1 MKCINCQ
8 APLAEGARFCSD
20 CGVSQRSACPSC
32 DTTVAPT
39 ARFCHACG
47 FALTGTAARVAS
59 PPPAPAARTAAE
71 PDHVGERRHM
81 SVMFCDLVGSV
92 EIARRLDP
100 EDLRD
105 LVRSYRDACAEVVWR
120 HGGTMAQ
127 FHGDGIVVYFGYPVA
142 HEGDARRAVQAGL
155 DIVQAVM
162 GLAPGAMARYG
173 IDLAIRV
180 AVNTGLT
187 LVGDADASAGIGRL
201 ALGDTPNIAA
211 RLQGI
216 AMPNTVVVSQVT
228 QRLVAGFFRMT
239 SLGPHAFKG
248 IAEPIEVYSV
258 EGASGA
264 RHRLEAASK
273 NRLAPYVGRASAI
286 AALAKSWLA
295 AQESPG
301 HAILLTGDPGV
312 GKSRLLSEFRE
323 SITTGECEIIECY
336 CSPYYTNTAL
346 YPLVAPM
353 RERLAMDQA
362 RSPSAALLAL
372 REDLVRR
379 GCEVDTALP
388 LLAKLLGLPPEA
400 GYQPLGLHPLTQ
412 KQKTL
417 MALVTMLTSRASD
430 KPTLMVVEDLH
441 WVDGTTLEL
450 LGTIL
455 RELPQSRL
463 LLLLTSRPG
472 FSPPWLDS
480 ENLTLIPVNLLSPAD
495 TETLIH
501 KVVGDKRLPHKLLS
515 LLVDKTDGN
524 PLYVEEMTRM
534 FLDSGA
540 LRETAAGYELDGPL
554 PDSMVPESLQDLLM
568 ARLDRMP
575 PEAKKVV
582 QLGACIGREWTFELL
597 LAVLP
602 DEDKTLSLGVEQ
614 LIGEGIVFATGSG
627 FTIKHALIQ
636 DACYESLLKRTRLTY
651 HERIAQALQRGVG
664 GASFPER
671 IAQHWTKAGQ
681 PARAL
686 PFWLEAGQQA
696 VASSAT
702 AEAESHLRQGLEA
715 AATLPEGSERDR
727 LELALLSTLGVAL
740 TIQHGWAAPEVAQVY
755 QRAQTLSERVGPTP
769 QLFWVLWGMWA
780 FYLVKGDQHRAV
792 EFARRMTIIAD
803 GDRNPGLKLEANFA
817 LGLSQYY
824 MGQLASA
831 QQLLEAAV
839 AVYTPEKH
847 RGQAHFTGQ
856 DVGVTAR
863 TVASMVLYL
872 RGETRQGLAR
882 SRQAVT
888 LASELSHPF
897 SHAYALGCAAWLDAY
912 AQAPE
917 AMGKHAMQTIEL
929 STRHALGF
937 WTVWGSIFAGRAL
950 VAEGQGVVGAKH
962 MEDALATYRSI
973 GSGMVVP
980 YFLTLLAEVES
991 GNGDHAKAL
1000 ARLDEARQ
1008 IVTEGGEAFMSA
1020 EIEHL
1025 EGRIRSRMDG
1035 TDPTVVEQCYRRALA
1050 LAQGQGN
1057 RLFALRAATSL
1068 AQVLHARGEGATARR
1083 LLGEAVTSI
1092 PDTTATAD
1100 LDHARAV
1107 LNALASAEDR
1117 QR

>member
-8 APLAEGARFCSD
+8 AALAEGARFCSE
-20 CGVSQRSACPSC
+20 CGVSQRLACPSC
-32 DTTVAPT
+32 DTTVTAT
-39 ARFCHACG
+39 ARFCHSCG
-47 FALTGTAARVAS
+47 LALTGSAAAAR
-59 PPPAPAARTAAE
+59 PTAPAAAAKAPSE
-71 PDHVGERRHM
+71 AEHVGERRHM

-155 DIVQAVM
+155 DIVQAVA

-216 AMPNTVVVSQVT
+216 ALPNTVVVSQVT

-248 IAEPIEVYSV
+248 IAEPIEVFSV

-301 HAILLTGDPGV
+301 HAILLTGEPGV

-336 CSPYYTNTAL
+336 CSPYYSNTAL

-353 RERLAMDQA
+353 RERLAIDQA

-379 GCEVDTALP
+379 GCEIETALP
-388 LLAKLLGLPPEA
+388 LLAKLFGLPPEA

-412 KQKTL
+412 KQK
-417 MALVTMLTSRASD
+417 
-430 KPTLMVVEDLH
+430 TLMVVEDLH

-501 KVVGDKRLPHKLLS
+501 KVVGNKRLPHKLLS

-575 PEAKKVV
+575 TEAKKVV

-602 DEDKTLSLGVEQ
+602 EEDKTLSMGVEQ

-715 AATLPEGSERDR
+715 AATLPEGAERDR
-727 LELALLSTLGVAL
+727 MELALLSTLGVAL
-740 TIQHGWAAPEVAQVY
+740 TIQQGWAAPEVAKVY
-755 QRAQTLSERVGPTP
+755 LRAQTLSERVGPTP

-882 SRQAVT
+882 SRQAIT
-888 LASELSHPF
+888 LAAELNHPF

-912 AQAPE
+912 GQASE
-917 AMGKHAMQTIEL
+917 AMGLHATQTIEL
-929 STRHALGF
+929 STRQALGF

-962 MEDALATYRSI
+962 MEEALATYRSI

-991 GNGDHAKAL
+991 GNGDHDKAL
-1000 ARLDEARQ
+1000 ARLEEARG
-1008 IVTEGGEAFMSA
+1008 VVAEGGEAFMSA
-1020 EIEHL
+1020 EIERL
-1025 EGRIRSRMDG
+1025 EGQIRSRMAV
-1035 TDPTVVEQCYRRALA
+1035 TDPTIVEQCYRRALA

-1068 AQVLHARGEGATARR
+1068 AQVLTARGDGNTARR
-1083 LLGEAVTSI
+1083 LLGEAVTSM
-1092 PDTTATAD
+1092 PDTASTAD
-1100 LDHARAV
+1100 LDHARSV
-1107 LNALASAEDR
+1107 LTALASSEDR